1 MKQTTTYIIKHKLLD
16 AYITNKPSD
25 NTSEINY
32 STNFSRA
39 REFNGLDN
47 ASIDMSDHIAIMK
60 IVTETTEYKEVHIDG

>member
-1 MKQTTTYIIKHKLLD
+1 MID

-47 ASIDMSDHIAIMK
+47 ASIDMSDHITIMK
-60 IVTETTEYKEVHIDG
+60 IVTETTEYKEVSL

>member
-1 MKQTTTYIIKHKLLD
+1 MKQTTTYIIKHKMID
-16 AYITNKPSD
+16 IYVTNKPSD

-60 IVTETTEYKEVHIDG
+60 TVTETTEYKEVHIDG